1 MQGVYRQIAP
11 YRYQMTRRKNLQEC
25 GRPHSDPSIAVG
37 NEGNSR
43 FYADSRKPIHNSGL
57 TSREALAETTLM
69 ARRGH
74 RVDPLADGLRR
85 NQSRPRPPDEQ
96 VVGSFPLLPIQTPL
110 RSPPIASSSS
120 RVSSASDFSQSVVND
135 TSVLSVERPAH
146 QLVYQDGH
154 NGGVP
159 LSGEQVQTDGRAMQ
173 LVCPLCS
180 VVFKDDVFNALL
192 HITECRVH

>member
-1 MQGVYRQIAP
+1 
-11 YRYQMTRRKNLQEC
+11 
-25 GRPHSDPSIAVG
+25 
-37 NEGNSR
+37 
-43 FYADSRKPIHNSGL
+43 
-57 TSREALAETTLM
+57 M

-180 VVFKDDVFNALL
+180 VVFKDDVFNALS
-192 HITECRVH
+192 HITECRVHWVPTFYCWCCPFEATLFISCVAACLTCVRACVRAGTSFVEL